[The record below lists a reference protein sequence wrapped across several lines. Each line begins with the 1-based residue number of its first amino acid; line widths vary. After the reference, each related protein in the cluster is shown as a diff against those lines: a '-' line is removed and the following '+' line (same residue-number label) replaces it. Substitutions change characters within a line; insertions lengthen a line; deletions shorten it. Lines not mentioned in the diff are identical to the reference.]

1 MSKASDPDDIQ
12 VVVLKNYE
20 SELSLIL
27 PELFK
32 MCLKKLLFPDCW
44 KVSLVVP
51 IFKNVGERSS
61 AYNYRRL
68 SLLSV
73 VIKAFEKLAN
83 KKYGPCSD
91 FPYCFRSSQSTAD
104 LLIVE
109 SDRIA
114 RDFNRSGVLAV
125 VLDVFKAFDKVWIAG
140 LLHKL
145 KFYGISGQV
154 FDLVS
159 SFLDNR
165 WLQVVLDGKSSKD
178 YRVKD
183 KFAIEL

>member
-1 MSKASDPDDIQ
+1 M
-12 VVVLKNYE
+12 VVLKNYE

-145 KFYGISGQV
+145 MESQV
-154 FDLVS
+154 KYLTL
-159 SFLDNR
+159 FLLFWIIDGSR
-165 WLQVVLDGKSSKD
+165 WFWMGSLQKT
-178 YRVKD
+178 
-183 KFAIEL
+183 IELKINLPLNYR